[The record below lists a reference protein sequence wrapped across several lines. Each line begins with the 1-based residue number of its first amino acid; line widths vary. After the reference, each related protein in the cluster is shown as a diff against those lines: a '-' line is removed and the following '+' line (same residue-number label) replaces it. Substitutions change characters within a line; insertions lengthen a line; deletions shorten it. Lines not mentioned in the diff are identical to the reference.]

1 MDITLPRIPDELW
14 REHIFP
20 SLQSIS
26 SHQSLFKIELML
38 RIGSK
43 QKIKQCSDILE
54 YGYMMYK

>member
-43 QKIKQCSDILE
+43 RKINKTCIENLFK
-54 YGYMMYK
+54 YLIA